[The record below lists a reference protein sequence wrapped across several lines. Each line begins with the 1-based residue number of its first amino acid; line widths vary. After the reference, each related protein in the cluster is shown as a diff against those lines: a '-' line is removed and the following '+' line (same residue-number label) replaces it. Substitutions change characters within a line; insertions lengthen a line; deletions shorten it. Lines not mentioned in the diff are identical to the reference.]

1 MRSKPTASAMKK
13 TFSLASLVICMLS
26 MLVFTACKD
35 NPYLSTST
43 IHPSSILD
51 ANETDTFTV
60 RTTTL
65 RSDSVLASGLSSY
78 SFGQMSSTE
87 FGTTK
92 ATVYAQFDL
101 IADQMS
107 SFGTIDSMFFVAQY
121 ASLIGDTG
129 TQMNITLRAINPNG
143 KHIEAGKSYFSK
155 ESFDLEPNTLANQT
169 IICRPKDSVRVST
182 KKLVPHVRVQI
193 TDQNFIALIQAQTA
207 STGFYNNTAFH
218 KVCNGIYVDV
228 SSLTANAII
237 KMNNSSGAY
246 TGLLVYHHNSTG
258 KDTSSLLKMGYG
270 SVANFQHDF
279 SNATVAQHIN
289 QLNDSVAYLAGFG
302 GLVTK
307 IDFPYL
313 SKLNHVIINRAR
325 LVIEDLNPNNTK
337 FPAPVNLYLYRKD
350 STAEALED
358 VLLGSPF
365 GDLSNSAYYGG
376 NRASN
381 GTYTFNIAR
390 YLQRVVDGNYKN
402 SFNGLYL
409 NVLGQSVYGNQIKI
423 GGGTSATHRLKLK
436 MITTTLN

>member
-1 MRSKPTASAMKK
+1 MKK
-13 TFSLASLVICMLS
+13 TFSLVSLVICMLS

-35 NPYLSTST
+35 NPYLSTSI
-43 IHPSSILD
+43 IHSSSILD

-78 SFGQMSSTE
+78 SFGQMSSTD

-121 ASLIGDTG
+121 ANLIGDTG
-129 TQMNITLRAINPNG
+129 TQMNITLRAINPTG

-155 ESFDLEPNTLANQT
+155 ERFDLETNTLANQT
-169 IICRPKDSVRVST
+169 VVCRPKDSVRVNAN
-182 KKLVPHVRVQI
+182 KLAPHVRVQI
-193 TDQNFIALIQAQTA
+193 TDQNFIALIQSQTA

-218 KVCNGIYVDV
+218 KVCNGIYIDV
-228 SSLTANAII
+228 NSVTANAII

-246 TGLLVYHHNSTG
+246 TGLLVYHHNSTTG
-258 KDTSSLLKMGYG
+258 KDTSSLLKMGSG

-279 SNATVAQHIN
+279 SSAIVTQHIN

-302 GLVTK
+302 GLITK

-350 STAEALED
+350 TAAEALED

-390 YLQRVVDGNYKN
+390 YLQRVVDGAYKN

-409 NVLGQSVYGNQIKI
+409 NVLGQSVYGNQIII
-423 GGGTSATHRLKLK
+423 GGGNHATHRLKLK
-436 MITTTLN
+436 MITTTLK